1 MGKVDGL
8 AVPVFID
15 DAVADTVADKDFLDE
30 YDKEGLLDEV
40 LVCAG
45 LFVGDIVLAWLLVIL
60 ELRVPVLDAVDDFE
74 VDTDADCVPE
84 TVAVFELD
92 TELVPVLVTLFVT
105 LTNELK
111 VLFAEAVS
119 VTVLD
124 DVKLT
129 MPVYVDETDGLLDT
143 VLGLEGE
150 PLVVKEYIAVPLLE
164 ALAVTETM
172 LDFVRL
178 LDITGDVDVVI
189 EPVDVEVLLGD
200 TLAVPEVDEVLLDV
214 DEGE

>member
-1 MGKVDGL
+1 MDGL
-8 AVPVFID
+8 AVPVSIEE
-15 DAVADTVADKDFLDE
+15 AVADTVADKDFLDE

-60 ELRVPVLDAVDDFE
+60 ELRVPVVDDVDDFE

-84 TVAVFELD
+84 TVAVLEVD
-92 TELVPVLVTLFVT
+92 TELVPVLVNLFVT

-111 VLFAEAVS
+111 VLFAEALS
-119 VTVLD
+119 VTVVD
-124 DVKLT
+124 DVKLFT
-129 MPVYVDETDGLLDT
+129 PVYVDETEGLLDT

-150 PLVVKEYIAVPLLE
+150 PLLDKERNAVPVLE
-164 ALAVTETM
+164 ALAVTETI
-172 LDFVRL
+172 LDFVGL
-178 LDITGDVDVVI
+178 LDITGDFDVVI
-189 EPVDVEVLLGD
+189 EPVDVDVLLGD
-200 TLAVPEVDEVLLDV
+200 TLVVPEVDEVLLDV